1 MSFIAR
7 PSLLRAVGTEPAR
20 LRYAV
25 APRRLGPT
33 LTPRSFVSTE
43 KLTELENL
51 KLLNTQRLNRPRSP
65 DLAIYRPQLT
75 WYASGLHRITGVAI
89 GGAFY
94 AGAIAYLALHPYY
107 PAFDSAHLIEW
118 FHNLPVLAKGSI
130 KALVAF
136 PLTFHSFNGVRHL
149 LWDVG
154 KGLTM
159 KGVYT
164 SGYTVIAASVL
175 TTLYL
180 AFGL

>member
-7 PSLLRAVGTEPAR
+7 PSLLRAVGTAPA
-20 LRYAV
+20 LRATLLGS
-25 APRRLGPT
+25 RR
-33 LTPRSFVSTE
+33 FISTE
-43 KLTELENL
+43 KLNELENL
-51 KLLNTQRLNRPRSP
+51 KLLNAQRVLRPRSP

-75 WYASGLHRITGVAI
+75 WVASAAHRITGVAI

-94 AGAIAYLALHPYY
+94 AAALVYLLHPIY
-107 PAFDSAHLIEW
+107 PAIDSAHLIE
-118 FHNLPVLAKGSI
+118 FVHGLPTLVKGSL

-136 PLTFHSFNGVRHL
+136 PLTFHSFNGIRHL

-154 KGLTM
+154 KGLSI

-164 SGYTVIAASVL
+164 SGYAVIAASVL
-175 TTLYL
+175 STLYL